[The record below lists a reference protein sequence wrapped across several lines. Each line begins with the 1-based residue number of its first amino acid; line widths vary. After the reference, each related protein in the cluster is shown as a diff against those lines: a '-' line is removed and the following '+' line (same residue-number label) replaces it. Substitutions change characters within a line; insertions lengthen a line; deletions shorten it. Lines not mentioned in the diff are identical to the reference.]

1 MAIDPASS
9 EAIREAAAIWFARMR
24 RPDADQFK
32 PEFDIWLAESGDH
45 RTAYNRMAETFSL
58 GKNLTSN
65 LGLNNPVAEPQ
76 RPSARRGEL
85 ILVACSILLGSGFA
99 AALWNERFG
108 ALGTRQVSAL
118 PAAPAGVELATGE
131 DQLRSIR
138 LNDGSWVTL
147 DANSQ
152 VTATISSDA
161 RTLQLVRGRARFR
174 VAHDGRPFIV
184 SAGMGSVIARGTVF
198 DVALHERGELSV
210 ELLQGSVDVVTRSA
224 ARADAPVIRTQKLT
238 PGHRLMVSLQKDV
251 SPIGRL
257 SHDGWI
263 EAPIDFDNARLA
275 DVVAQ
280 ANFGAPRPIRVA
292 DASVGDLRVSGT
304 FRIGDTRQLA
314 QRLAT
319 LFGLNA
325 DESAQSEILLRPQSM
340 AAPKNF

>member
-24 RPDADQFK
+24 RPDAGQFK
-32 PEFDIWLAESGDH
+32 SEFDIWLAESGDH

-58 GKNLTSN
+58 GKNLTSD

-99 AALWNERFG
+99 AALWIERFG
-108 ALGTRQVSAL
+108 ASDTKQVSAL
-118 PAAPAGVELATGE
+118 LAPAAGVELTTRE

-152 VTATISSDA
+152 VTATMSSDA
-161 RTLQLVRGRARFR
+161 RTLQLTRGRARFR

-198 DVALHERGELSV
+198 DVALRARGEVSV

-224 ARADAPVIRTQKLT
+224 ARADAPVVRTQKLT
-238 PGHRLMVSLQKDV
+238 PGHQMTVSLRNGA
-251 SPIGRL
+251 SPIRQL

-280 ANFGAPRPIRVA
+280 ANFGAPRPIRVT

-304 FRIGDTRQLA
+304 FSIGDTRQLA